1 MSGQFENSE
10 NSDQPNDPKDG
21 QTHCLVILLTFI
33 SYDGTERNKIR
44 HNRYNIDNIHD
55 ITKKDEFDRTSGE
68 ANEKFA
74 GKPHDATRLD
84 YKKRVVEGRDVIL
97 DDDVF
102 RSVAR
107 KVSTFFALHFVM
119 LELRKRFQ
127 AENDNRQ

>member
-33 SYDGTERNKIR
+33 SYDSTERNKIR
-44 HNRYNIDNIHD
+44 HNRHNINNIHN
-55 ITKKDEFDRTSGE
+55 IAKKDEFDGTGGE
-68 ANEKFA
+68 ANQQLA
-74 GKPHDATRLD
+74 GKPHDAARLD
-84 YKKRVVEGRDVIL
+84 NEKRVVKGGNVIL

-102 RSVAR
+102 GTVSRE
-107 KVSTFFALHFVM
+107 VSTLFALHFVM

-127 AENDNRQ
+127 AKNDDRQ